1 MEGMGMPKKSREELE
16 KELMSLG
23 ASLENVRGMTVEE
36 MKEELVK
43 FDKMLDEF
51 DKDPKKLIEHVGKQ
65 LRAMQKKLP
74 RH

>member
-1 MEGMGMPKKSREELE
+1 MPKKSREELE